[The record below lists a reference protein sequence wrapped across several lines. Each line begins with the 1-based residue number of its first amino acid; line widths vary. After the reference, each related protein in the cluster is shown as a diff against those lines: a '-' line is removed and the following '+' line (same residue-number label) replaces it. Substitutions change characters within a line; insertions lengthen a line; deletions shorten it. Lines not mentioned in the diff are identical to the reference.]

1 MFAALTERYRGQKGL
16 GAKQVEVLGF
26 FTETARLKGVGQTTM
41 SGGGG
46 SPPTMT
52 REKNVEA
59 VFKLKAAPDSPTST
73 LVAGYGPI
81 NASRMMKHV
90 LNRKDVPDQ
99 QKVALC
105 AGRTAADP
113 TKWLDEY
120 RAKQSAQPPD
130 DAGKT
135 LDASEFEALAPAE
148 KNARKRQ
155 QICEASE
162 ATGFSRL
169 VLLSQSVRVN
179 NDAEWKF
186 RRFWW
191 CCAPPRKRINFRV

>member
-1 MFAALTERYRGQKGL
+1 MRYLGISPPCSLRLRLTERYRGQNGL

-73 LVAGYGPI
+73 LVAGYGQI

-90 LNRKDVPDQ
+90 LNSKDVPDQ
-99 QKVALC
+99 QKVVLC
-105 AGRTAADP
+105 TGRTAADP
-113 TKWLDEY
+113 AKWLEEY
-120 RAKQSAQPPD
+120 RAKQSAQPSD
-130 DAGKT
+130 DVV
-135 LDASEFEALAPAE
+135 
-148 KNARKRQ
+148 Q
-155 QICEASE
+155 W
-162 ATGFSRL
+162 RL
-169 VLLSQSVRVN
+169 VCGLTFGKLLGAISSLSS
-179 NDAEWKF
+179 F
-186 RRFWW
+186 
-191 CCAPPRKRINFRV
+191 